1 MRSVVQTWGRLLSFV
16 YPYWRR
22 LAWSLLFGALAA
34 VLWSAELALSFPLT
48 VMFGEHKSLGNY
60 VRHEIEDASTRIS
73 QHGATLKILEDN
85 LNALPEDGS
94 RSRMKERLQIWNEI
108 RREQSWQKSQ
118 SFRVWLYSSVET
130 RVLSRLPTD
139 SFQLFTVMFGLVL
152 AVALLNGL
160 CSFFQ
165 DYLAGSVAELI
176 VIDLRQAMFRK
187 TLKLDPQTIAL
198 NGTPKL
204 MTDFTYTL
212 QGLSYGLGEV
222 GGRIVREPLKAI
234 ACLAGMFYINWQ
246 LTILLLVFI
255 PIAGWMFH
263 LFGQRL
269 RRATRRMI
277 DGVGRLFKSLE
288 ETFINIRAVI
298 VFGQSGFHRRMF
310 HCRNRE
316 YFIQAMRL
324 HRVDAASGAAV
335 EFLTVFAVLAV
346 LMPAAFL
353 ALRQVTSIWG
363 IRLATLPPKME
374 ELATFYALLAGVI
387 DPVRKFSKFYNIIRQ
402 SGTLAEQVLKR
413 LDQESLVAVNE
424 SPQWLPPLERSVEFR
439 DVHFSYARADG
450 DKTQERGRVLNGLS
464 LKIEVGETVAVVGS
478 NGSGKSTLVGLLPR
492 FQDPDEGTVLFDDLD
507 IRQARL
513 HDLRDQIAIVPQE
526 VLLFDDTIAEN
537 IRYGNPSATDQ
548 EVREA
553 ARRARVLD
561 FADQKPLG
569 LKTAVGEGGRQLSGG
584 QRQRVALARA
594 ILRDPRL
601 LILDEPTSAI
611 DAESEVLIHSAL
623 KDFVHSRTAVIITH
637 TLSPALLEYVSRIVV
652 LDHGRVVATGTH
664 SELQAVCPVYQ
675 QLWDAP
681 AAAA

>member
-16 YPYWRR
+16 SPYWRR
-22 LAWSLLFGALAA
+22 LTWSLLFGALAA

-73 QHGATLKILEDN
+73 QHSATLKALEDN
-85 LNALPEDGS
+85 LNELPEDGS

-108 RREQSWQKSQ
+108 RRERGWQESQ

-130 RVLSRLPTD
+130 RVLSKLPTD

-212 QGLSYGLGEV
+212 QGLSYGLGEL

-246 LTILLLVFI
+246 LTILLLVFL

-288 ETFINIRAVI
+288 ETFVNIRAVI

-310 HCRNRE
+310 HRRNRE
-316 YFIQAMRL
+316 YYTQAMRL

-413 LDQESLVAVNE
+413 LDQESLVTVNE

-450 DKTQERGRVLNGLS
+450 DKTLERGRVLNGLS

-537 IRYGNPSATDQ
+537 IRYGNPSATDE
-548 EVREA
+548 EVSEA

-561 FADQKPLG
+561 FTDQKPLG
-569 LKTAVGEGGRQLSGG
+569 LKTPVGEGGRQLSGG

-623 KDFVHSRTAVIITH
+623 KEFVRSRTAVIITH

-664 SELQAVCPVYQ
+664 GELQAVCPVYQ
-675 QLWDAP
+675 QLWDRP

>member
-22 LAWSLLFGALAA
+22 LAWSLLFGVLAA
-34 VLWSAELALSFPLT
+34 ALWSAELALSFPLT

-73 QHGATLKILEDN
+73 QHAANLKTLDDN

-108 RREQSWQKSQ
+108 RREQNWQKSQ
-118 SFRVWLYSSVET
+118 SFRVWLYSSFEAN
-130 RVLSRLPTD
+130 VLSKLPTD
-139 SFQLFTVMFGLVL
+139 PFQLFTVMFGLVL

-212 QGLSYGLGEV
+212 QGLSYGLGEL

-246 LTILLLVFI
+246 LTILLLVFL
-255 PIAGWMFH
+255 PIAGWMIH

-310 HCRNRE
+310 HRRNRE
-316 YFIQAMRL
+316 YFMQVMRL

-335 EFLTVFAVLAV
+335 EILTVFAVLAV

-450 DKTQERGRVLNGLS
+450 DKTLERGRVLNGLS

-553 ARRARVLD
+553 ARRAHVLD

-569 LKTAVGEGGRQLSGG
+569 LKTPVGEGGRQLSGG

-623 KDFVHSRTAVIITH
+623 KEFVHSRTAVIITH

-664 SELQAVCPVYQ
+664 SELQAACPVYQ